1 LTGFKEHTKYGR
13 FEKSSVAKQIFDKGY
28 RIDESYLKLLI
39 KNVNSCTFLKIYE
52 TINNLK

>member
-1 LTGFKEHTKYGR
+1 MTGFKEHTKYGR